1 MNLVFPRVARL
12 SIPRPA
18 ACVAVPAVLALVA
31 GLWDL
36 GGPPVWRDEA
46 ATVSAVTRT
55 PAQLAHLLSGVDAVH
70 GLYYAVMHVVAVV
83 FGTGEVA
90 LRLPSV
96 LAGVL
101 AAAGVGAL
109 GRALGDPRAGLYGG
123 ALMAMTPVFSRY
135 VQEARPYPMTMA
147 ATVGVTLLLLRAV
160 REPSRR
166 AFLLYGTAL
175 AVLAFLNL
183 FAFLVV
189 GAHGVYVVW
198 SRGPL
203 GRWAAAAFLALAAAA
218 PLAWI
223 ASGQSDQIG
232 WISAPDAGDAG
243 MLVVQLFGDLGAST
257 PAWVGVAPLA
267 WGLTIFGLTRRIRR
281 TRRARHGVETR
292 APSTELTR
300 LALPWLLIPPLVLF
314 AASWAAHPVY
324 VFRYVFSS
332 VPAAALLAGA
342 GLAALPW
349 KSAVALLCVAFG
361 LSLPGQI
368 ATRGPDGRQDDP
380 EPVAA
385 VLASTARQGDGVIFV
400 PGKVRKYELVYPD
413 VFARLDDVALSRSP
427 RRDGTFAGR
436 HVGRRAL
443 ADRLTG
449 IPTVWVVGHTGKTRN
464 WQIDVLNGSYTPT
477 GRWASRGFFVVR
489 YERPPGVP
497 SSAPAAVR
505 PQAQASSK
513 GAGIG

>member
-1 MNLVFPRVARL
+1 MNLAVPRVTRL
-12 SIPRPA
+12 SVPRPG
-18 ACVAVPAVLALVA
+18 ACVAVPAALALIA

-36 GGPPVWRDEA
+36 GGPPIWRDEA
-46 ATVSAVTRT
+46 ATISAVTRT

-70 GLYYAVMHVVAVV
+70 GLYYTLMHIVAVV

-96 LAGVL
+96 LAGAL

-147 ATVGVTLLLLRAV
+147 ATIGVTLLLLRAV

-189 GAHGVYVVW
+189 GAHGVYVAW
-198 SRGPL
+198 LRGPF
-203 GRWAAAAFLALAAAA
+203 GRWAAATSLALAAAV
-218 PLAWI
+218 PLAWV
-223 ASGQSDQIG
+223 ASGQSAQIG
-232 WISAPDAGDAG
+232 WISVPDAGDAG
-243 MLVVQLFGDLGAST
+243 MLAVQLFGDLGALT
-257 PAWVGVAPLA
+257 PAWAGVAPLA
-267 WGLTIFGLTRRIRR
+267 WGLALFGLARQVRR

-292 APSTELTR
+292 APLTELTR
-300 LALPWLLIPPLVLF
+300 LALPWLLVPPVVLF

-349 KSAVALLCVAFG
+349 KGAVALLCVAFG
-361 LSLPGQI
+361 LSVPGQI
-368 ATRGPDGRQDDP
+368 ATRGADGRQDNP

-385 VLASTARQGDGVIFV
+385 VLASTARPGDGVMFV

-427 RRDGTFAGR
+427 RRDGSFAGR

-443 ADRLTG
+443 ADRLAG
-449 IPTVWVVGHTGKTRN
+449 VPTVWVVGHTGETRN
-464 WQIDVLNGSYTPT
+464 WQLDVLNGSYTPAD
-477 GRWASRGFFVVR
+477 RWTSRGLFVVR
-489 YERPPGVP
+489 YERRPGVP
-497 SSAPAAVR
+497 SAAPAE
-505 PQAQASSK
+505 AQASSN
-513 GAGIG
+513 GAGVG